1 MKLII
6 IEGTD
11 NTGKDT
17 IISKLLERFPTTTL
31 IHCSKPFSKKFSD
44 KEQDQLFKAY
54 IENIVNGSYDSTHCI
69 IMNRSH
75 IGEFVYGT
83 LYRNRPVDDVCK
95 MIFKLNNKLL
105 ERKDLDIRYV
115 QLVCTSEKL
124 LQKNEDGK
132 SLSDNDEN
140 LIELERTEFEKGYD
154 YSLIDKK
161 IYYEVDSD
169 NEYIEILPDV
179 CRNILFSN

>member
-44 KEQDQLFKAY
+44 KEQDQLFKVY

-83 LYRNRPVDDVCK
+83 LYRNRPVDDVCR
-95 MIFKLNNKLL
+95 MVFKLNNKLN
-105 ERKDLDIRYV
+105 ERTDLDIRYV

-132 SLSDNDEN
+132 SLSEGADYRISMETSKFQEIFKCCDFPKKLVYVNNGDEFRSRESIFDEVWKFIDN
-140 LIELERTEFEKGYD
+140 
-154 YSLIDKK
+154 
-161 IYYEVDSD
+161 
-169 NEYIEILPDV
+169 
-179 CRNILFSN
+179 